1 MSPLAGA
8 DEKETTMI
16 KRMMAGAAMGALM
29 VSAAALAQ
37 QSPGT
42 EPKSTPPAAMEKLS
56 TAGKTAIVTSQ
67 KPDQWLASKFKG
79 TEVLGSDNKKIGDV
93 SDILFDK
100 NGKIEAYI
108 VSIGGFLGMGAKD
121 VALPP
126 SAFEVTKGQNGGAD
140 KLKSAM
146 NMNELKQAE
155 NFKPYEPPRAVTT
168 GAGSTPG
175 GMKPS
180 TNTAPSSR

>member
-1 MSPLAGA
+1 
-8 DEKETTMI
+8 MI
-16 KRMMAGAAMGALM
+16 KHLMAGAAAGALM
-29 VSAAALAQ
+29 VSAALAQ
-37 QSPGT
+37 QSPG
-42 EPKSTPPAAMEKLS
+42 AEKPS
-56 TAGKTAIVTSQ
+56 AGKTELVMSQ
-67 KPDQWLASKFKG
+67 KPDQWLASKFRG

-100 NGKIEAYI
+100 DGKIEAYI

-126 SAFEVTKGQNGGAD
+126 SAFEVVQGQNGGAD

-155 NFKPYEPPRAVTT
+155 NFKPYEPPRATTT
-168 GAGSTPG
+168 GTGGTSG
-175 GMKPS
+175 GMRPP
-180 TNTAPSSR
+180 TTTPPTSR